1 MAVAPSWFPKV
12 HFQRTWIE
20 GLLFP
25 IHGARAARNGS
36 IRCGPTVEARSMAY
50 DFTNAKYWFNRAE
63 AVRAR
68 AAAMKDPINKATLL
82 RIAED
87 YEDLGLSAQL
97 VVGKPPS
104 TQKRILM
111 EAKS

>member
-1 MAVAPSWFPKV
+1 MAHVRFTPE
-12 HFQRTWIE
+12 RT
-20 GLLFP
+20 
-25 IHGARAARNGS
+25 
-36 IRCGPTVEARSMAY
+36 C
-50 DFTNAKYWFNRAE
+50 

-68 AAAMKDPINKATLL
+68 AAAMIDPINKATLL

-111 EAKS
+111 EAKILKLF